1 MWGNEITSRII
12 SYYSEYYAKQ
22 ERSKFKVDI
31 SEYIVGGDYG
41 LNILLYDKPKPT
53 DMPVIYSSNPSKD
66 GKELTNKIYNKYN
79 TENSETKAEVPEILS
94 IDARNNNMRDI
105 IANSVKYLNMRE
117 VLPGKSYE
125 ICDFN
130 RAIIEVNYDPTKGY
144 NSIVKGGQKLI
155 SPVLFLID
163 ALRKYSN
170 PNNYDEESRR
180 DLQARIRNILEHINF
195 DIYYAEFKQDKS
207 IEYNTNKFPKSIVEY
222 FMKYVHVI
230 STETTS
236 MFIINKSAAEFI
248 QEDARDFG
256 KYMTIKEIKSYTI
269 DLLNDY
275 FLEKVV
281 IRYSKPAPQRK
292 EFNNKEKH
300 HNRNRHKRRNGGKY
314 NGRYSDSS
322 SDSDGNSI
330 SSSSRG
336 NSSSS
341 NNDRDS
347 SRGSSSSSDSSSDSS
362 SSSSITDSNSDTEC
376 KIKEVDDEESDKQ
389 KEIEGGY
396 DISCKYIF
404 YTQGYY
410 EVIPFSN
417 EKGIRQAIPSI
428 VLQYTLLEDNS
439 GLTLVYNGIMKF
451 YNYLFSKEYIKTALE
466 EHLPGLQDFY
476 GTFRNKSTLKKKLIK
491 TNKKSNFKYFPSI
504 DTNTDDVL

>member
-41 LNILLYDKPKPT
+41 LNILLHDKPKPT

-180 DLQARIRNILEHINF
+180 DLQDRIRNILEHINF

-322 SDSDGNSI
+322 SDSDGNSS

-336 NSSSS
+336 SSSS

-410 EVIPFSN
+410 EVIPFIN
-417 EKGIRQAIPSI
+417 EKGIRQAIPSV

-439 GLTLVYNGIMKF
+439 GMTLVHNGFMKF
-451 YNYLFSKEYIKTALE
+451 YNYLFNKEYVQSALKE
-466 EHLPGLQDFY
+466 PLPGLQDFY

-491 TNKKSNFKYFPSI
+491 ISNKSNHKYFPSI
-504 DTNTDDVL
+504 RTNAGEEL

>member
-41 LNILLYDKPKPT
+41 LNILLHDKPKPT
-53 DMPVIYSSNPSKD
+53 DMPIIYSLNPVKD

-79 TENSETKAEVPEILS
+79 TENNGTKAEVPELLS

-105 IANSVKYLNMRE
+105 IANSVKYLNMRD

-125 ICDFN
+125 ICDLN
-130 RAIIEVNYDPTKGY
+130 RAIIEVSYDPTKGY

-180 DLQARIRNILEHINF
+180 DLQDRIKNILEHINF

-236 MFIINKSAAEFI
+236 MFIINKSAAEFM

-300 HNRNRHKRRNGGKY
+300 HNQNRHKRRNGG
-314 NGRYSDSS
+314 GYSDS
-322 SDSDGNSI
+322 DSDA
-330 SSSSRG
+330 
-336 NSSSS
+336 
-341 NNDRDS
+341 
-347 SRGSSSSSDSSSDSS
+347 
-362 SSSSITDSNSDTEC
+362 EC
-376 KIKEVDDEESDKQ
+376 KIEDANLEVSNDKEK
-389 KEIEGGY
+389 IEGGY

-410 EVIPFSN
+410 EVIPFIN
-417 EKGIRQAIPSI
+417 EKGIRQATPSV

-439 GLTLVYNGIMKF
+439 GMTLVHNGFMKF
-451 YNYLFSKEYIKTALE
+451 YNYLFNKEYVQSALKE
-466 EHLPGLQDFY
+466 PLPGLQDFY

-491 TNKKSNFKYFPSI
+491 MSNKSNHKYFPSI
-504 DTNTDDVL
+504 RANAGEEL